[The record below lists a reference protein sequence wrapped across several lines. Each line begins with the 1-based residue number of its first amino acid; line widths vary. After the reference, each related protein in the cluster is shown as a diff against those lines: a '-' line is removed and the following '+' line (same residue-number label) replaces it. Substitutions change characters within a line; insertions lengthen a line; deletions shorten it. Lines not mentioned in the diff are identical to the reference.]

1 MAEFSGLPIPTMDW
15 HSPDAPQA
23 FKKFKARCQLY
34 FNGPLKDKSE
44 EEQVNY
50 LLIWSGDDGIELVS
64 TWSLSDEEKKKLDA
78 HWTRFEQYLSPRS
91 NFRLSRFKLRTAKQE
106 PGEAVD
112 SFIKRLRILVEA
124 CQFTNPEEHIID
136 ALIFGS
142 SSKRTQ
148 SKLLEFDKTLTLNQA
163 LEIARTEEITNSQMK
178 SISST
183 HVDALR
189 HFRKPTNSPSGPSI
203 RLCGNC
209 GIEHNISDRSS
220 CPAYGT
226 TCKACGKENHWQRV
240 CRSKLGKR
248 KHNRPKDAHAK
259 QKHQDKSKM
268 KEKRIGALTTADI
281 NPNTGIPLVTPA
293 LDQLYFHT
301 LSVNQISNSNT
312 QALVQVQVNFDQ
324 GTKPLWCKVDTGAEG
339 NVIPIETYKTL
350 SPTVPCDA
358 NGIPMNLKPS
368 STVITAYGGYSIRHY
383 GTCVL
388 NLSHENYSKPS
399 VFHVVDT
406 KGPTILGLPTCTD
419 LDLITL
425 NYSITTQVKEEE
437 SSCIKPCATGNTAAK
452 DSLVKQYGD
461 CFEGIGCFQGDF
473 HITLDPLVPPVVH
486 PPRRVPEALKGSLKK
501 ELDSLVEQGIIT
513 RVEQPTDWVNSL
525 VCVTKSNGDLRI
537 CLDPKDLNR
546 AIKRPHHFTP
556 TLDDVLSKL
565 NGASWFSI
573 LDARSGYWNIKLDQQ
588 SSLYTTF
595 NSPYGRYR
603 FLRLPFGLV
612 CAQDI
617 FQRKVDETFSGLAGV
632 AGIADEIIVYGR
644 DRINHD
650 KNLDSVMQRARQ
662 TGLKFNQGK
671 CQIGCK
677 SIPFFGHVISVDGL
691 QPDPKKIEAIVSM
704 DPSSNVDDLRSFL
717 GMVQFLSRFI
727 PGLATLAANLWALT
741 KTTSE
746 FVWSPEH
753 QIAVDKIKKAII
765 TPTSLQY
772 FDNTALV
779 EVQVDASQRGVGA
792 VLFQDNG
799 PVEFASK
806 LLTETEMRYSNIER
820 EMLAVLFG
828 LEKFH
833 YYVYERP
840 VVVYTDHKPLEAI
853 FKKHLAS
860 APPRI
865 SRMMLR
871 IQKYDVQIKYVP
883 GKNVPVADALSRVSY
898 CSGDTVPGLDITIH
912 EVLMNLNVSSTRVP
926 QIQEETAKDTSLSA
940 LSAIIAKGWPE
951 KRSECPAHLHPY
963 WNYCE
968 ELTVSNG
975 MILKGSRIIIPKS
988 LQADVLQQ
996 LHYAHQGAEKC
1007 KLRAKGS
1014 VFWPNINRDIE
1025 ETVHKCS
1032 PCQRH
1037 QKLNTKESLM
1047 SHEIPPQP

>member
-1 MAEFSGLPIPTMDW
+1 M
-15 HSPDAPQA
+15 
-23 FKKFKARCQLY
+23 
-34 FNGPLKDKSE
+34 
-44 EEQVNY
+44 
-50 LLIWSGDDGIELVS
+50 
-64 TWSLSDEEKKKLDA
+64 
-78 HWTRFEQYLSPRS
+78 
-91 NFRLSRFKLRTAKQE
+91 
-106 PGEAVD
+106 
-112 SFIKRLRILVEA
+112 
-124 CQFTNPEEHIID
+124 
-136 ALIFGS
+136 
-142 SSKRTQ
+142 
-148 SKLLEFDKTLTLNQA
+148 
-163 LEIARTEEITNSQMK
+163 
-178 SISST
+178 
-183 HVDALR
+183 
-189 HFRKPTNSPSGPSI
+189 
-203 RLCGNC
+203 
-209 GIEHNISDRSS
+209 
-220 CPAYGT
+220 
-226 TCKACGKENHWQRV
+226 
-240 CRSKLGKR
+240 
-248 KHNRPKDAHAK
+248 
-259 QKHQDKSKM
+259 
-268 KEKRIGALTTADI
+268 
-281 NPNTGIPLVTPA
+281 
-293 LDQLYFHT
+293 
-301 LSVNQISNSNT
+301 
-312 QALVQVQVNFDQ
+312 
-324 GTKPLWCKVDTGAEG
+324 
-339 NVIPIETYKTL
+339 
-350 SPTVPCDA
+350 
-358 NGIPMNLKPS
+358 
-368 STVITAYGGYSIRHY
+368 
-383 GTCVL
+383 
-388 NLSHENYSKPS
+388 
-399 VFHVVDT
+399 
-406 KGPTILGLPTCTD
+406 
-419 LDLITL
+419 
-425 NYSITTQVKEEE
+425 
-437 SSCIKPCATGNTAAK
+437 
-452 DSLVKQYGD
+452 
-461 CFEGIGCFQGDF
+461 
-473 HITLDPLVPPVVH
+473 H
-486 PPRRVPEALKGSLKK
+486 PPRRVPEALRGPLKK
-501 ELDSLVEQGIIT
+501 ELDSLVEQGIIA
-513 RVEQPTDWVNSL
+513 RVEQPTNWVNSL

-632 AGIADEIIVYGR
+632 AGIADDIIVYGR
-644 DRINHD
+644 DRTNHD

-779 EVQVDASQRGVGA
+779 EVQVDASRRGVGA

-806 LLTETEMRYSNIER
+806 LLTETEMRCSNIER

-833 YYVYERP
+833 YYVYGRP

-883 GKNVPVADALSRVSY
+883 GKNVPVANALSRVSY
-898 CSGDTVPGLDITIH
+898 CFGNTVPGLDITIH
-912 EVLMNLNVSSTRVP
+912 EVLMNLNVSPTRVP

-963 WNYCE
+963 WNYRE

-975 MILKGSRIIIPKS
+975 MILKGSRIII
-988 LQADVLQQ
+988 
-996 LHYAHQGAEKC
+996 
-1007 KLRAKGS
+1007 R
-1014 VFWPNINRDIE
+1014 
-1025 ETVHKCS
+1025 S
-1032 PCQRH
+1032 PYKQMCYNNYIMHIKVQR
-1037 QKLNTKESLM
+1037 NVS
-1047 SHEIPPQP
+1047 